1 MNFRQLALNNVK
13 GNWRNYKAFLI
24 SSCLSI
30 VVFFMYASFI
40 YHPDVVS
47 GNISM
52 KTMVTKGLE
61 SMNYI
66 VVIFSALFI
75 LYANSTF
82 LRARKKEFGL
92 LTLIGG
98 TKSQLGRMIIL
109 EQMMLGSIAIVVGI
123 GIGMLCSKLFFQA
136 LSVLLKIDKTLPLV
150 WNGKAVLI
158 TAGIYF
164 ILFLILSLFSVWTV
178 GRLQIIDL
186 LREARKQKV
195 EPFAFTWLCVVGIGC
210 IIAAYVLCFQVTIM
224 NFMMYFLPIV
234 GLTIGGTYLLFTQ
247 GSTVILKALQKRK
260 QSFYTYPNMFVL
272 SNLIYKMKDNARF
285 LFVISIITAVVS
297 SAVGTLYVYY
307 ENMSAKTVDITPH
320 AISYEEKGVNTHN
333 IINEDTVQEIVKK
346 HGFEDARELNFVK
359 IPATQKVT
367 FFNSEHEVPTAIISE
382 KVYNAEVRKQK
393 REEISEVHNA
403 PGSATMIMSD
413 MTNDLVKIDRTKPYE
428 VTMNGQKQFV
438 QLNEPT
444 SYSVFNDDNYLIV
457 NDQDFEKYAK
467 LVPDEE
473 KTKYYGYYI
482 EDWKSTEELVLDLKK
497 EIAPEKQGE
506 LKSSVLAYK
515 NIREAGAITMFIGFF
530 VAVLFFF
537 FACSMTYFK
546 WFNDKE
552 QDRIQFKSL
561 KRIGMTDKEIRKIA
575 IRQMGVIFFIP
586 ILIGAIHSGFALH
599 TLGKMLY
606 IDLWKSG
613 AIVIG
618 AYILASAIY
627 FMIAQRGYLKHVK
640 S

>member
-52 KTMVTKGLE
+52 RDMISKGLE

-109 EQMMLGSIAIVVGI
+109 EQLMLGSIAIVVGI
-123 GIGMLCSKLFFQA
+123 GLGMLCSKLFFQA
-136 LSVLLKIDKTLPLV
+136 LSVILKIDKTLPLV
-150 WNGKAVLI
+150 WNSKAILI
-158 TAGIYF
+158 TAGVYF

-195 EPFAFTWLCVVGIGC
+195 EPFAFTSLCVVGIGC
-210 IIAAYVLCFQVTIM
+210 IIVAYVLSFQVTFM
-224 NFMMYFLPIV
+224 NFIILFLPIV

-247 GSTVILKALQKRK
+247 GSTVVLKALQKRK
-260 QSFYTYPNMFVL
+260 RSFYTYPNMFVL

-297 SAVGTLYVYY
+297 SAVGTLYVFF
-307 ENMSAKTVDITPH
+307 EDMSYKAVTSTPH
-320 AISYEEKGVNTHN
+320 AISYEEKGIHTHN
-333 IINEDTVQEIVKK
+333 VIKEGKTKELIKK
-346 HGFEDARELNFVK
+346 HGFEEAREVTYVK
-359 IPATQKVT
+359 LPGTQKIT
-367 FFNSEHEVPTAIISE
+367 MFNSEHEVPMAIVSE
-382 KVYNAEVRKQK
+382 KEYNAEARKQK
-393 REEISEVHNA
+393 REQVREVHNA
-403 PGSATMIMSD
+403 PGSATMVIMD
-413 MTNDLVKIDRTKPYE
+413 MAKDMMKVDLAKPYE
-428 VTMNGQKQFV
+428 FKINGQTQSV

-444 SYSVFNDDNYLIV
+444 PFSVFNDSEYLIV

-482 EDWKSTEELVLDLKK
+482 EDWKSTEDLVLDLKK
-497 EIAPEKQGE
+497 EVAPDKQEE
-506 LKSSVLAYK
+506 LNNSVLAYK
-515 NIREAGAITMFIGFF
+515 NIRESGAITMFIGFF

-586 ILIGAIHSGFALH
+586 ILIGTIHSGFALH

>member
-1 MNFRQLALNNVK
+1 
-13 GNWRNYKAFLI
+13 
-24 SSCLSI
+24 
-30 VVFFMYASFI
+30 MYASFI

-52 KTMVTKGLE
+52 REMISKGLE

-109 EQMMLGSIAIVVGI
+109 EQLMLGSIAIVVGI
-123 GIGMLCSKLFFQA
+123 GLGMLCSKLFFQA
-136 LSVLLKIDKTLPLV
+136 LSVILKIDKTLPLV
-150 WNGKAVLI
+150 WNSKAVLI
-158 TAGIYF
+158 TAGVYF

-210 IIAAYVLCFQVTIM
+210 IIVAYVLSFQVTFM
-224 NFMMYFLPIV
+224 NFIMLFLPIV

-247 GSTVILKALQKRK
+247 GSTVVLKALQKRK
-260 QSFYTYPNMFVL
+260 KSFYTYPNMFVL

-297 SAVGTLYVYY
+297 SAVGTLYVFF
-307 ENMSAKTVDITPH
+307 EDMSYKTVTSTPH
-320 AISYEEKGVNTHN
+320 AISYEEKGINTHN
-333 IINEDTVQEIVKK
+333 VIKEGKTKELIKK
-346 HGFEDARELNFVK
+346 HGFEEAREVTYVK
-359 IPATQKVT
+359 LPATQKVT
-367 FFNSEHEVPTAIISE
+367 MFNGEHEMPLGIISE
-382 KVYNAEVRKQK
+382 KEYNKEARKQNVP
-393 REEISEVHNA
+393 EVQNK
-403 PGSATMIMSD
+403 PGSATMVVID
-413 MTNDLVKIDRTKPYE
+413 MMNDIVKPDLTKPFE
-428 VTMNGQKQFV
+428 FTLNGQKQYIK
-438 QLNEPT
+438 LNDPV
-444 SYSVFNDDNYLIV
+444 SKSVFNDDSYLIV
-457 NDQDFEKYAK
+457 NDEDFVKYSQLTA
-467 LVPDEE
+467 DEE

-482 EDWKSTEELVLDLKK
+482 GDWKETENLVLDLKK
-497 EIAPEKQGE
+497 EIVQEQQQNFHNSI
-506 LKSSVLAYK
+506 LTYK
-515 NIREAGAITMFIGFF
+515 AIKEQGAITMFIGFF

-586 ILIGAIHSGFALH
+586 ILIGTIHSGFALH

-618 AYILASAIY
+618 TYVIASAIY
-627 FMIAQRGYLKHVK
+627 FMIAQRGYLKHVQ

>member
-52 KTMVTKGLE
+52 KTMITKGLE

-109 EQMMLGSIAIVVGI
+109 EQLMLGSIAIVVGI
-123 GIGMLCSKLFFQA
+123 GLGMLCSKLFFQA
-136 LSVLLKIDKTLPLV
+136 LSVILKIDKTLPLV
-150 WNGKAVLI
+150 WNSKAVLI
-158 TAGIYF
+158 TAGVYF

-195 EPFAFTWLCVVGIGC
+195 EPFAFTSLCVVGIGC
-210 IIAAYVLCFQVTIM
+210 IIVAYVLSFQVTFM
-224 NFMMYFLPIV
+224 NFVILFLPIV

-247 GSTVILKALQKRK
+247 GSTVVLKALQKRK
-260 QSFYTYPNMFVL
+260 KSFYTYPNMFVL

-297 SAVGTLYVYY
+297 SAVGTLYVFF
-307 ENMSAKTVDITPH
+307 EDMSYKTVTSTPH
-320 AISYEEKGVNTHN
+320 AISYEEKGIHTHN
-333 IINEDTVQEIVKK
+333 VIKEGRTKELIKK
-346 HGFEDARELNFVK
+346 HGFEEAREVTYVK
-359 IPATQKVT
+359 LPATQKVT
-367 FFNSEHEVPTAIISE
+367 MFNGEHEMPLGIISE
-382 KVYNAEVRKQK
+382 KEYNKEARKQNVP
-393 REEISEVHNA
+393 EVQNK
-403 PGSATMIMSD
+403 PGSATMVVID
-413 MTNDLVKIDRTKPYE
+413 MMNDIVKPDLTKPFE
-428 VTMNGQKQFV
+428 FTLNGQKQYIK
-438 QLNEPT
+438 LNDPV
-444 SYSVFNDDNYLIV
+444 SKSVFNDDSYLIV
-457 NDQDFEKYAK
+457 NDEDFVKYSQLTA
-467 LVPDEE
+467 DEE

-482 EDWKSTEELVLDLKK
+482 EDWKETENLVLDLKK
-497 EIAPEKQGE
+497 EIVQEQQQNFHNSI
-506 LKSSVLAYK
+506 LTYK
-515 NIREAGAITMFIGFF
+515 AIKEQGAITMFIGFF

-586 ILIGAIHSGFALH
+586 IVIGAIHSGFALH

-618 AYILASAIY
+618 AYIVASAIY
-627 FMIAQRGYLKHVK
+627 FMIAQRGYLKHVQ

>member
-52 KTMVTKGLE
+52 REMISKGLE
-61 SMNYI
+61 LMNYI

-109 EQMMLGSIAIVVGI
+109 EQLMLGSIAIVVGI
-123 GIGMLCSKLFFQA
+123 GLGMLCSKLFFQA
-136 LSVLLKIDKTLPLV
+136 LSVILKIDKTLPLV
-150 WNGKAVLI
+150 WNSKAILI
-158 TAGIYF
+158 TAGVYF

-195 EPFAFTWLCVVGIGC
+195 EPFAFTSLCLVGIGC
-210 IIAAYVLCFQVTIM
+210 IIVAYVLSFQVTFM
-224 NFMMYFLPIV
+224 NFIILFLPIV

-247 GSTVILKALQKRK
+247 GSTVVLKALQKRK
-260 QSFYTYPNMFVL
+260 KSFYTYPNMFVL

-297 SAVGTLYVYY
+297 SAVGTLYVFF
-307 ENMSAKTVDITPH
+307 EDMSYKAATSTPH
-320 AISYEEKGVNTHN
+320 AISYEEKGIHTHN
-333 IINEDTVQEIVKK
+333 VIKEGKTKELIKK
-346 HGFEDARELNFVK
+346 HGFEEAREVTYVK
-359 IPATQKVT
+359 LPGTQKIT
-367 FFNSEHEVPTAIISE
+367 MFNSEHEMPMAIVSE
-382 KVYNAEVRKQK
+382 KEYNAEVRKQK
-393 REEISEVHNA
+393 REQVREVHNA
-403 PGSATMIMSD
+403 PGSATMVIMDIAND
-413 MTNDLVKIDRTKPYE
+413 MMKIDRSKPYE
-428 VTMNGQKQFV
+428 FKMNGQTQSV

-444 SYSVFNDDNYLIV
+444 PFSVFNDSEYLIV

-467 LVPDEE
+467 LVLDEE

-482 EDWKSTEELVLDLKK
+482 EDWKSTEDLVLDLKK
-497 EIAPEKQGE
+497 EIAPDKQEE
-506 LKSSVLAYK
+506 LNNSVLAYK
-515 NIREAGAITMFIGFF
+515 NIRESGAITMFIGFF

-618 AYILASAIY
+618 TYVVASAIY
-627 FMIAQRGYLKHVK
+627 FMIAQRGYLKHVQ

>member
-1 MNFRQLALNNVK
+1 MNFRQLALSNVK

-52 KTMVTKGLE
+52 RAMISKGLE

-109 EQMMLGSIAIVVGI
+109 EQLMLGSIAIVVGI
-123 GIGMLCSKLFFQA
+123 GLGMLCSKLFFQA
-136 LSVLLKIDKTLPLV
+136 LSVILKIDKTLPLV
-150 WNGKAVLI
+150 WNSKAVLI
-158 TAGIYF
+158 TAGVYF

-195 EPFAFTWLCVVGIGC
+195 EPFAFTWLCIVGIGC
-210 IIAAYVLCFQVTIM
+210 IIVAYVLSFQVTFM
-224 NFMMYFLPIV
+224 NFIILFLPIV

-247 GSTVILKALQKRK
+247 GSTVVLKALQKRK
-260 QSFYTYPNMFVL
+260 KSFYTYPNMFVL

-297 SAVGTLYVYY
+297 SAVGTLYVFF
-307 ENMSAKTVDITPH
+307 EDMSYKAVTSTPH
-320 AISYEEKGVNTHN
+320 AISYEEMGIHTHN
-333 IINEDTVQEIVKK
+333 VIKEGKTKELIKK
-346 HGFEDARELNFVK
+346 HGFEEAREVTYVK
-359 IPATQKVT
+359 LPGTQKIT
-367 FFNSEHEVPTAIISE
+367 MFNGEHEMPMAIVSE
-382 KVYNAEVRKQK
+382 KEYNAEVRKQK
-393 REEISEVHNA
+393 REQVREIHNA
-403 PGSATMIMSD
+403 PGSATMVITD
-413 MTNDLVKIDRTKPYE
+413 MANDMMKIDRTKPHE
-428 VTMNGQKQFV
+428 IKINGQTQSV
-438 QLNEPT
+438 QLNKPT
-444 SYSVFNDDNYLIV
+444 LFSVFNDSEYLIV

-482 EDWKSTEELVLDLKK
+482 EDWKSTEDLVLDLKK
-497 EIAPEKQGE
+497 EIVPDKQVE
-506 LKSSVLAYK
+506 LNNSVLVYK
-515 NIREAGAITMFIGFF
+515 NIRESGAITMFIGFF

-586 ILIGAIHSGFALH
+586 IVIGAIHSGFALH

-606 IDLWKSG
+606 LDLWKSG

-618 AYILASAIY
+618 SYIVASAIY
-627 FMIAQRGYLKHVK
+627 FIIAQRGYLKHVK

>member
-1 MNFRQLALNNVK
+1 
-13 GNWRNYKAFLI
+13 
-24 SSCLSI
+24 
-30 VVFFMYASFI
+30 MYASFI

-52 KTMVTKGLE
+52 REMISKGLE

-109 EQMMLGSIAIVVGI
+109 EQLMLGSIAIVVGI
-123 GIGMLCSKLFFQA
+123 GLGMLCSKLFFQA
-136 LSVLLKIDKTLPLV
+136 LSVILKIDKTLPLV
-150 WNGKAVLI
+150 WNSKAILI
-158 TAGIYF
+158 TAGVYF

-195 EPFAFTWLCVVGIGC
+195 EPFAFTSLCLVGIGC
-210 IIAAYVLCFQVTIM
+210 IIVAYVLSFQVTFM
-224 NFMMYFLPIV
+224 NFVILFLPIV

-247 GSTVILKALQKRK
+247 GSTVVLKALQKRK
-260 QSFYTYPNMFVL
+260 KSFYTYPNMFVL

-297 SAVGTLYVYY
+297 SAVGTLYVFF
-307 ENMSAKTVDITPH
+307 EDMSYKAATSTPH
-320 AISYEEKGVNTHN
+320 AISYEEKGVHTHN
-333 IINEDTVQEIVKK
+333 VIKEGKTKELIKK
-346 HGFEDARELNFVK
+346 HGFEEAREVTYVK
-359 IPATQKVT
+359 LPGTQKIT
-367 FFNSEHEVPTAIISE
+367 MFNSEHEMPMAIVSE
-382 KVYNAEVRKQK
+382 KEYNAEVRKQK
-393 REEISEVHNA
+393 REQVREVHNA
-403 PGSATMIMSD
+403 PGSATMVIMD
-413 MTNDLVKIDRTKPYE
+413 MANDMMKIDRTKPYE
-428 VTMNGQKQFV
+428 IKINGQKQSV

-444 SYSVFNDDNYLIV
+444 SFSVFNDSEYLIV

-482 EDWKSTEELVLDLKK
+482 EDWKSTEDLVLDLKK
-497 EIAPEKQGE
+497 EVAPDKQEE
-506 LKSSVLAYK
+506 LHNSVLAYK
-515 NIREAGAITMFIGFF
+515 NIRESGAITMFIGFF

-618 AYILASAIY
+618 AYIVASAIY
-627 FMIAQRGYLKHVK
+627 FMIAQRGYLKHVQ

>member
-30 VVFFMYASFI
+30 LVFFMYASFI

-66 VVIFSALFI
+66 IVIFSALFI

-98 TKSQLGRMIIL
+98 TKTQLGRMIIL
-109 EQMMLGSIAIVVGI
+109 EQMILGVIAIVVGI
-123 GIGMLCSKLFFQA
+123 ALGMLCSKLFFQA
-136 LSVLLKIDKTLPLV
+136 LSVLLGIDKTLPLV

-158 TAGIYF
+158 TASVYF
-164 ILFLILSLFSVWTV
+164 VLFFILSLFGLWTV

-195 EPFAFTWLCVVGIGC
+195 EPFAFTWLCVVGILC
-210 IIAAYVLCFQVTIM
+210 IIVAYVLCFQVTLM
-224 NFMMYFLPIV
+224 NFVMLFLPIV

-247 GSTVILKALQKRK
+247 GSTVVLKVLQKRK
-260 QSFYTYPNMFVL
+260 KSFYTYPNMFVL

-297 SAVGTLYVYY
+297 SAVGTLYVFF
-307 ENMSAKTVDITPH
+307 EDMSYKTVASTPH

-333 IINEDTVQEIVKK
+333 VVSEEKMQELLKN
-346 HGFEDARELNFVK
+346 HGFEDARKITYVK
-359 IPATQKVT
+359 LPATQKIEGLHG
-367 FFNSEHEVPTAIISE
+367 NHEMPLGIISE
-382 KVYNAEVRKQK
+382 KEYNAEARKQK
-393 REEISEVHNA
+393 KEEVHNA
-403 PGSATMIMSD
+403 PGSATMVLID
-413 MTNDLVKIDRTKPYE
+413 MMNDFVKLDRTKPFE
-428 VTMNGQKQFV
+428 FTLNGQKQSIK
-438 QLNEPT
+438 LNDPI
-444 SYSVFNDDNYLIV
+444 SQSVFNDEGYLIV
-457 NDQDFEKYAK
+457 NDQDFVKYAK
-467 LVPDEE
+467 VVSDEE

-482 EDWKSTEELVLDLKK
+482 EDWKGTENLVVDLKK
-497 EIAPEKQGE
+497 EIAQEQQQNFHN
-506 LKSSVLAYK
+506 SVLTYK
-515 NIREAGAITMFIGFF
+515 AIKEQGAITMFIGFF

-561 KRIGMTDKEIRKIA
+561 KRIGMTDKEIHKIA

-586 ILIGAIHSGFALH
+586 ILIGTLHSGFALH

-606 IDLWKSG
+606 LDLWKSG

-618 AYILASAIY
+618 AYIVASAIY

>member
-1 MNFRQLALNNVK
+1 
-13 GNWRNYKAFLI
+13 
-24 SSCLSI
+24 
-30 VVFFMYASFI
+30 MYASFI

-52 KTMVTKGLE
+52 RDMISKGLE

-109 EQMMLGSIAIVVGI
+109 EQLMLGSIAIVVGI
-123 GIGMLCSKLFFQA
+123 GLGMLCSKLFFQA
-136 LSVLLKIDKTLPLV
+136 LSVILKIDKTLPLV
-150 WNGKAVLI
+150 WNSKAILI
-158 TAGIYF
+158 TAGVYF

-195 EPFAFTWLCVVGIGC
+195 EPFAFTSLCVVGIGC
-210 IIAAYVLCFQVTIM
+210 IIVAYVLSFQVTFM
-224 NFMMYFLPIV
+224 NFIILFLPIV

-247 GSTVILKALQKRK
+247 GSTVVLKALQKRK
-260 QSFYTYPNMFVL
+260 RSFYTYPNMFVL

-297 SAVGTLYVYY
+297 SAVGTLYVFF
-307 ENMSAKTVDITPH
+307 EDMSYKAVTSTPH
-320 AISYEEKGVNTHN
+320 AISYEEKGIHTHN
-333 IINEDTVQEIVKK
+333 VIKEGKTKELIKK
-346 HGFEDARELNFVK
+346 HGFEEAREVTYVK
-359 IPATQKVT
+359 LPGTQKIT
-367 FFNSEHEVPTAIISE
+367 MFNSEHEVPMAIVSE
-382 KVYNAEVRKQK
+382 KEYNAEARKQK
-393 REEISEVHNA
+393 REQVREVHNA
-403 PGSATMIMSD
+403 PGSATMVIMD
-413 MTNDLVKIDRTKPYE
+413 MAKDMMKVDLAKPYE
-428 VTMNGQKQFV
+428 FKINGQTQSV

-444 SYSVFNDDNYLIV
+444 PFSVFNDSEYLIV

-482 EDWKSTEELVLDLKK
+482 EDWKSTEDLVLDLKK
-497 EIAPEKQGE
+497 EVAPDKQEE
-506 LKSSVLAYK
+506 LNNSVLAYK
-515 NIREAGAITMFIGFF
+515 NIRESGAITMFIGFF

-586 ILIGAIHSGFALH
+586 ILIGTIHSGFALH

>member
-52 KTMVTKGLE
+52 RKMITKGLE

-109 EQMMLGSIAIVVGI
+109 EQLMLGSIAIVIGV

-150 WNGKAVLI
+150 WNSKAVLI
-158 TAGIYF
+158 TAGVYF

-210 IIAAYVLCFQVTIM
+210 IIAAYVLSFQVTFL
-224 NFMMYFLPIV
+224 NFLILFLPVV

-247 GSTVILKALQKRK
+247 GSTVVLKALQKRK

-297 SAVGTLYVYY
+297 SAVGTLYVFF
-307 ENMSAKTVDITPH
+307 EDMSYKAATSTPH
-320 AISYEEKGVNTHN
+320 AISYEEKGIHTHN
-333 IINEDTVQEIVKK
+333 VIKEGKAKELIKK
-346 HGFEDARELNFVK
+346 HGFEEAREVTYVK
-359 IPATQKVT
+359 LPGTQKIT
-367 FFNSEHEVPTAIISE
+367 MFNSEHEMPMAIVSE
-382 KVYNAEVRKQK
+382 KEYNAEVRKQK
-393 REEISEVHNA
+393 REQVREVHNA
-403 PGSATMIMSD
+403 SGSATMVITD
-413 MTNDLVKIDRTKPYE
+413 MANDMMKIDRSKPHE
-428 VTMNGQKQFV
+428 IKINGQKQSV
-438 QLNEPT
+438 QLNDPT
-444 SYSVFNDDNYLIV
+444 SFSVFNDSEYLIV
-457 NDQDFEKYAK
+457 NDQDFEKYEK

-482 EDWKSTEELVLDLKK
+482 EDWKSTEDLVLDLKK
-497 EIAPEKQGE
+497 EIAPDKQGE
-506 LKSSVLAYK
+506 LNNSVLAYK
-515 NIREAGAITMFIGFF
+515 NIRESGAITMFIGFF

-586 ILIGAIHSGFALH
+586 ILIGSIHSGVALH

-613 AIVIG
+613 ALVIG

>member
-30 VVFFMYASFI
+30 VVFFMYVSFI

-52 KTMVTKGLE
+52 KTMISKGLE

-109 EQMMLGSIAIVVGI
+109 EQLMLGSIAIVVGI
-123 GIGMLCSKLFFQA
+123 GLGMLCSKLFFQA
-136 LSVLLKIDKTLPLV
+136 LSVILKIDKTLPLV
-150 WNGKAVLI
+150 WNSKAILI
-158 TAGIYF
+158 TAGVYF

-195 EPFAFTWLCVVGIGC
+195 EPFAFTWLCVAGIGC
-210 IIAAYVLCFQVTIM
+210 IIVAYVLSFQVTFM
-224 NFMMYFLPIV
+224 NFIILFLPIV

-247 GSTVILKALQKRK
+247 GSTVVLKALQKRK
-260 QSFYTYPNMFVL
+260 KSFYTYPNMFVL

-297 SAVGTLYVYY
+297 SAVGTLYVFF
-307 ENMSAKTVDITPH
+307 EDMSYKAVTSTPH
-320 AISYEEKGVNTHN
+320 AISYEEKGINTHN
-333 IINEDTVQEIVKK
+333 VIKEGKTKELIKK
-346 HGFEDARELNFVK
+346 HGFEEAREVTYVK
-359 IPATQKVT
+359 LPGTQKIT
-367 FFNSEHEVPTAIISE
+367 MFNSEHEVPMAIVSE
-382 KVYNAEVRKQK
+382 KEYNAEVRKQK
-393 REEISEVHNA
+393 REQVREVHNA
-403 PGSATMIMSD
+403 PGSATMVIMD
-413 MTNDLVKIDRTKPYE
+413 MAKDMMKVDLAKPYE
-428 VTMNGQKQFV
+428 FKMNGQTQSV

-444 SYSVFNDDNYLIV
+444 SFSVFNDSEYLIV

-482 EDWKSTEELVLDLKK
+482 EDWKSTEDLVLDLKK
-497 EIAPEKQGE
+497 EVAPDKQGE
-506 LKSSVLAYK
+506 LNNSVLAYK
-515 NIREAGAITMFIGFF
+515 NIRESGAITMFIGFF

-606 IDLWKSG
+606 LDLWKSG

-618 AYILASAIY
+618 AYIVASAIY
-627 FMIAQRGYLKHVK
+627 FIIAQRGYLKHVK

>member
-52 KTMVTKGLE
+52 REMISKGLE

-109 EQMMLGSIAIVVGI
+109 EQLMLGSIAIVVGI
-123 GIGMLCSKLFFQA
+123 GLGMLCSKLFFQA
-136 LSVLLKIDKTLPLV
+136 LSVILKIDKTLPLV
-150 WNGKAVLI
+150 WNSKAILI
-158 TAGIYF
+158 TAGVYF

-195 EPFAFTWLCVVGIGC
+195 EPFAFTSLCVVGIGC
-210 IIAAYVLCFQVTIM
+210 IIVAYVLSFQVTFM
-224 NFMMYFLPIV
+224 NFIILFLPIV

-247 GSTVILKALQKRK
+247 GSTVVLKALQKRK
-260 QSFYTYPNMFVL
+260 KSFYTYPNMFVL

-297 SAVGTLYVYY
+297 SAVGTLYVFF
-307 ENMSAKTVDITPH
+307 EDMSYKAVTSTPH
-320 AISYEEKGVNTHN
+320 AISYEEKGIHTHN
-333 IINEDTVQEIVKK
+333 VIKEGKTKELIKK
-346 HGFEDARELNFVK
+346 HGFEEAREVTYVK
-359 IPATQKVT
+359 LPGTQKIT
-367 FFNSEHEVPTAIISE
+367 MFNGEHEMPMAIVSE
-382 KVYNAEVRKQK
+382 KEYNAEVRKQK
-393 REEISEVHNA
+393 REQVREVHNA
-403 PGSATMIMSD
+403 PGSATMVIMD
-413 MTNDLVKIDRTKPYE
+413 MAKDMMKVDLAKPYE
-428 VTMNGQKQFV
+428 FKINGQTQSV

-444 SYSVFNDDNYLIV
+444 PFSVFNDSEYLIV

-482 EDWKSTEELVLDLKK
+482 EDWKSTEDLVLDLKK
-497 EIAPEKQGE
+497 EVAPDKQEE
-506 LKSSVLAYK
+506 LNNSVLAYK
-515 NIREAGAITMFIGFF
+515 NIRESGAITMFIGFF

-586 ILIGAIHSGFALH
+586 IVIGAIHSGFALH

-618 AYILASAIY
+618 AYIVASAIY
-627 FMIAQRGYLKHVK
+627 FMIAQRGYLKHVQ

>member
-1 MNFRQLALNNVK
+1 MNFRQLALSNVK

-52 KTMVTKGLE
+52 RDMISKGLE

-109 EQMMLGSIAIVVGI
+109 EQLMLGSIAIVVGI
-123 GIGMLCSKLFFQA
+123 GLGMLCSKLFFQA
-136 LSVLLKIDKTLPLV
+136 LSVILKIDKTLPLV
-150 WNGKAVLI
+150 WNSKAVLI
-158 TAGIYF
+158 TAGVYF

-210 IIAAYVLCFQVTIM
+210 IIVAYVLSFQVTFM
-224 NFMMYFLPIV
+224 NFIILFLPIV

-247 GSTVILKALQKRK
+247 GSTVVLKALQKRK
-260 QSFYTYPNMFVL
+260 KSFYTYPNMFVL

-297 SAVGTLYVYY
+297 SAVGTLYVFF
-307 ENMSAKTVDITPH
+307 EDMSYKTVTSTPH
-320 AISYEEKGVNTHN
+320 AISYEEKGIHTHN
-333 IINEDTVQEIVKK
+333 VIKEGKTKELIKK
-346 HGFEDARELNFVK
+346 HGFEEAREVTYVK
-359 IPATQKVT
+359 LPGTQKIT
-367 FFNSEHEVPTAIISE
+367 MFNSEHEMPMAIVSE
-382 KVYNAEVRKQK
+382 KEYNAEVRKQK
-393 REEISEVHNA
+393 REQVREVHNA
-403 PGSATMIMSD
+403 PGSATMVITD
-413 MTNDLVKIDRTKPYE
+413 MANDMMKVDLAKPYE
-428 VTMNGQKQFV
+428 FKMNGQTQSV
-438 QLNEPT
+438 QLNQPT
-444 SYSVFNDDNYLIV
+444 SFSVFNDSEYLIV
-457 NDQDFEKYAK
+457 NEQDFEEYAK

-482 EDWKSTEELVLDLKK
+482 EDWKSTEDLVLDLKK
-497 EIAPEKQGE
+497 EVAPDKQEE
-506 LKSSVLAYK
+506 LHNSVFAYK
-515 NIREAGAITMFIGFF
+515 NIRESGAITMFIGFF

-586 ILIGAIHSGFALH
+586 ILIGSIHSGFALH

-606 IDLWKSG
+606 INLWKSG
-613 AIVIG
+613 ALVIG

>member
-52 KTMVTKGLE
+52 REMISKGLE

-109 EQMMLGSIAIVVGI
+109 EQLMLGSIAIVVGI
-123 GIGMLCSKLFFQA
+123 GLGMLCSKLFFQA
-136 LSVLLKIDKTLPLV
+136 LSVILKIDKTLPLV
-150 WNGKAVLI
+150 WNSKAILI
-158 TAGIYF
+158 TAGVYF

-195 EPFAFTWLCVVGIGC
+195 EPFAFTSLCVVGIGC
-210 IIAAYVLCFQVTIM
+210 IIVAYVLSFQVTFM
-224 NFMMYFLPIV
+224 NFIILFLPIV

-260 QSFYTYPNMFVL
+260 KSFYTYPNMFVL

-297 SAVGTLYVYY
+297 SAVGTLYVFF
-307 ENMSAKTVDITPH
+307 EDMSYKAVTSTPH
-320 AISYEEKGVNTHN
+320 AISYEEKGIHTHN
-333 IINEDTVQEIVKK
+333 VIKEGKTKELIKK
-346 HGFEDARELNFVK
+346 HGFEEAREVTYVK
-359 IPATQKVT
+359 LPGTQKIT
-367 FFNSEHEVPTAIISE
+367 MFNSEHEMPMAIVSE
-382 KVYNAEVRKQK
+382 KEYNAEVRKQK
-393 REEISEVHNA
+393 RERVREVHNA
-403 PGSATMIMSD
+403 PGSATMVVMD
-413 MTNDLVKIDRTKPYE
+413 MANDMMKIDRTKPYE
-428 VTMNGQKQFV
+428 IKINGQAQSV
-438 QLNEPT
+438 QLNDPT
-444 SYSVFNDDNYLIV
+444 PFSVFNDSEYLIV

-467 LVPDEE
+467 IVPDEE

-482 EDWKSTEELVLDLKK
+482 EDWKSTEDLVLDLKK
-497 EIAPEKQGE
+497 EIAPDKQGE
-506 LKSSVLAYK
+506 LNNSVFAYK
-515 NIREAGAITMFIGFF
+515 NIRESGAITMFIGFF

-618 AYILASAIY
+618 SYIVASAIY
-627 FMIAQRGYLKHVK
+627 FMIAQRGYLKHVQ

>member
-1 MNFRQLALNNVK
+1 
-13 GNWRNYKAFLI
+13 
-24 SSCLSI
+24 
-30 VVFFMYASFI
+30 MYASFI
-40 YHPDVVS
+40 YHPDVVG

-66 VVIFSALFI
+66 IVIFSALFI

-98 TKSQLGRMIIL
+98 TKAQLGRMLIL
-109 EQMMLGSIAIVVGI
+109 EQMILGVIAIVVGI
-123 GIGMLCSKLFFQA
+123 ALGMLCSKLFFQA
-136 LSVLLKIDKTLPLV
+136 LSVLLGIDKTLPLV

-158 TAGIYF
+158 TASVYF
-164 ILFLILSLFSVWTV
+164 VLFFILSLFGLWTV

-195 EPFAFTWLCVVGIGC
+195 EPFAFTWLCVVGILC
-210 IIAAYVLCFQVTIM
+210 IIVAYVLCFQVTLM
-224 NFMMYFLPIV
+224 NFIMLFLPIV

-247 GSTVILKALQKRK
+247 GSTVVLKVLQKRK
-260 QSFYTYPNMFVL
+260 KSFYTYPNMFVL

-297 SAVGTLYVYY
+297 SAVGTLYVFF
-307 ENMSAKTVDITPH
+307 EDMSYKTVASTPH

-333 IINEDTVQEIVKK
+333 IISEEKMQELLKN
-346 HGFEDARELNFVK
+346 HGFEDARKVTYVK
-359 IPATQKVT
+359 LPATQKIEGL
-367 FFNSEHEVPTAIISE
+367 NGNHEMPLGIISE
-382 KVYNAEVRKQK
+382 KEYNAEAHKQK
-393 REEISEVHNA
+393 KEEVHNA
-403 PGSATMIMSD
+403 PGSATMVLID
-413 MTNDLVKIDRTKPYE
+413 MMNDFVKLDRTKPFE
-428 VTMNGQKQFV
+428 FTLNGQKQSIK
-438 QLNEPT
+438 LNDPI
-444 SYSVFNDDNYLIV
+444 SQSVFNDEGYLIV
-457 NDQDFEKYAK
+457 NDQDFVKYAK
-467 LVPDEE
+467 VVSDEE

-482 EDWKSTEELVLDLKK
+482 EDWKGTENLVVDLKK
-497 EIAPEKQGE
+497 EIAQEQQQNFHN
-506 LKSSVLAYK
+506 SVLTYK
-515 NIREAGAITMFIGFF
+515 AIKEQGAITMFIGFF

-561 KRIGMTDKEIRKIA
+561 KRIGMTDKEIHKIA

-586 ILIGAIHSGFALH
+586 ILIGTLHSGFALH

-606 IDLWKSG
+606 LDLWKSG

-618 AYILASAIY
+618 AYIVASAIY

>member
-40 YHPDVVS
+40 YHPDVVG

-52 KTMVTKGLE
+52 RAMISKGLE

-109 EQMMLGSIAIVVGI
+109 EQLMLGSIAIVVGI
-123 GIGMLCSKLFFQA
+123 GLGMLCSKLFFQA
-136 LSVLLKIDKTLPLV
+136 LSVILKIDKTLPLV
-150 WNGKAVLI
+150 WNSKAVFI
-158 TAGIYF
+158 TAGVYF

-210 IIAAYVLCFQVTIM
+210 IIVAYVLSFQVTFM
-224 NFMMYFLPIV
+224 NFIILFLPIV

-247 GSTVILKALQKRK
+247 GSTVVLKALQKRK
-260 QSFYTYPNMFVL
+260 KSFYTYPNMFVL

-297 SAVGTLYVYY
+297 SAVGTLYVFF
-307 ENMSAKTVDITPH
+307 EDMSYKAVTSTPH
-320 AISYEEKGVNTHN
+320 AISYEEKGIHTHN
-333 IINEDTVQEIVKK
+333 VIKEGKTKELIKK
-346 HGFEDARELNFVK
+346 HGFEDAREVTYIKL
-359 IPATQKVT
+359 PGTQKIT
-367 FFNSEHEVPTAIISE
+367 MFNSEHEVPMAIVSE
-382 KVYNAEVRKQK
+382 KEYNAEVRKQK
-393 REEISEVHNA
+393 REQVREVHNA
-403 PGSATMIMSD
+403 PGSATMVIMD
-413 MTNDLVKIDRTKPYE
+413 MANDMMKIDRTKPYE
-428 VTMNGQKQFV
+428 IKINGQTQSV

-444 SYSVFNDDNYLIV
+444 PFSVFNDSEYLIV

-482 EDWKSTEELVLDLKK
+482 EDWKSTEDLVLDLKK
-497 EIAPEKQGE
+497 EVAPDKQAE
-506 LKSSVLAYK
+506 LNNSVLAYK
-515 NIREAGAITMFIGFF
+515 NIRESGAITMFIGFF

-586 ILIGAIHSGFALH
+586 IVIGAIHSGFALH

-606 IDLWKSG
+606 LDLWKSG
-613 AIVIG
+613 ALVIG
-618 AYILASAIY
+618 AYVVASAIY
-627 FMIAQRGYLKHVK
+627 FMIAQRGYLKHVQ

>member
-52 KTMVTKGLE
+52 REMISKGLE

-109 EQMMLGSIAIVVGI
+109 EQLMLGSIAIVVGI
-123 GIGMLCSKLFFQA
+123 GLGMLCSKLFFQA
-136 LSVLLKIDKTLPLV
+136 LSVILKIDKTLPLV
-150 WNGKAVLI
+150 WNSKAILI
-158 TAGIYF
+158 TAGVYF

-195 EPFAFTWLCVVGIGC
+195 EPFAFTSLCVVGIGC
-210 IIAAYVLCFQVTIM
+210 IIVAYVLSFQVTFM
-224 NFMMYFLPIV
+224 NFIILFLPIV

-247 GSTVILKALQKRK
+247 GSTVVLKALQKRK
-260 QSFYTYPNMFVL
+260 KSFYTYPNMFVL

-297 SAVGTLYVYY
+297 SAVGTLYVFF
-307 ENMSAKTVDITPH
+307 EDMSYKAATSTPH
-320 AISYEEKGVNTHN
+320 AISYEEKGINTHN
-333 IINEDTVQEIVKK
+333 VIKEGKAKELIKK
-346 HGFEDARELNFVK
+346 HGFEDTREVTYVK
-359 IPATQKVT
+359 LPGSQKIT
-367 FFNSEHEVPTAIISE
+367 MFNGEHEVPMAIVSE
-382 KVYNAEVRKQK
+382 KEYNAEVRKQK
-393 REEISEVHNA
+393 REQVREVHNA
-403 PGSATMIMSD
+403 PGSATMVIMDIAND
-413 MTNDLVKIDRTKPYE
+413 MMKIDRSKPYE
-428 VTMNGQKQFV
+428 FKMNGQTQSV

-444 SYSVFNDDNYLIV
+444 PFSVFNDSEYLIV

-467 LVPDEE
+467 LVPNEE

-482 EDWKSTEELVLDLKK
+482 EDWKSTEDLVLDLKN
-497 EIAPEKQGE
+497 EIAPDKQME
-506 LKSSVLAYK
+506 LNNSVLAYK
-515 NIREAGAITMFIGFF
+515 DIRESGAITMFIGFF

-618 AYILASAIY
+618 TYVVASAIY
-627 FMIAQRGYLKHVK
+627 FMIAQRGYLKHVQ

>member
-30 VVFFMYASFI
+30 LVFFMYASFI

-66 VVIFSALFI
+66 IVIFSALFI

-98 TKSQLGRMIIL
+98 TKAQLGRMIIL
-109 EQMMLGSIAIVVGI
+109 EQMILGVIAIVVGI
-123 GIGMLCSKLFFQA
+123 ALGMLCSKLFFQA
-136 LSVLLKIDKTLPLV
+136 LSVLLGIDKTLPLV

-158 TAGIYF
+158 TASVYF
-164 ILFLILSLFSVWTV
+164 VLFFILSLFGLWTV

-195 EPFAFTWLCVVGIGC
+195 EPFAFTWLCVVGILC
-210 IIAAYVLCFQVTIM
+210 IIVAYVLCFQVTLM
-224 NFMMYFLPIV
+224 NFVMLFLPIV

-247 GSTVILKALQKRK
+247 GSTVVLKVLQKRK
-260 QSFYTYPNMFVL
+260 KSFYTYPNMFVL

-297 SAVGTLYVYY
+297 SAVGTLYVFF
-307 ENMSAKTVDITPH
+307 EDMSYKTVASTPH

-333 IINEDTVQEIVKK
+333 IISEEKMQELLKN
-346 HGFEDARELNFVK
+346 HGFEDARKITYVK
-359 IPATQKVT
+359 LPATQKIEGL
-367 FFNSEHEVPTAIISE
+367 NGNHEMPLGIISE
-382 KVYNAEVRKQK
+382 KEYNAEARKQK
-393 REEISEVHNA
+393 KEEVHNA
-403 PGSATMIMSD
+403 PGSATMVLID
-413 MTNDLVKIDRTKPYE
+413 MMNDFVKLDRTKPFE
-428 VTMNGQKQFV
+428 FTLNGQKQSIK
-438 QLNEPT
+438 LNDPI
-444 SYSVFNDDNYLIV
+444 SQSVFNDEGYLIV
-457 NDQDFEKYAK
+457 NDQDFVKYAK
-467 LVPDEE
+467 VVSDGE

-482 EDWKSTEELVLDLKK
+482 EDWKGTENLVVDLKK
-497 EIAPEKQGE
+497 EIAQEQQQNFHN
-506 LKSSVLAYK
+506 SVLTYK
-515 NIREAGAITMFIGFF
+515 AIKEQGAITMFIGFF

-561 KRIGMTDKEIRKIA
+561 KRIGMTDKEIHKIA

-586 ILIGAIHSGFALH
+586 ILIGTLHSGFALH

-606 IDLWKSG
+606 LDLWKSG

-618 AYILASAIY
+618 AYIVASAIY
-627 FMIAQRGYLKHVK
+627 FMLAQRGYLKHVK

>member
-30 VVFFMYASFI
+30 LVFFMYASFI

-52 KTMVTKGLE
+52 KMMITKGLE

-82 LRARKKEFGL
+82 LQARKKEFGL

-98 TKSQLGRMIIL
+98 TKAQLGRMIML
-109 EQMMLGSIAIVVGI
+109 EQMILGGIAIVVGI
-123 GIGMLCSKLFFQA
+123 GLGMLCSKLFFQA
-136 LSVLLKIDKTLPLV
+136 LSVLLGIDKTLPLV

-158 TAGIYF
+158 TTSVYF
-164 ILFLILSLFSVWTV
+164 ILFFLLSLFGIWTV

-195 EPFAFTWLCVVGIGC
+195 EPFAFTWLSVVGILC
-210 IIAAYVLCFQVTIM
+210 IIVAYVLCFQVTLM
-224 NFMMYFLPIV
+224 NFLMYFLPIV
-234 GLTIGGTYLLFTQ
+234 GLTVGGTYLLFTQ
-247 GSTVILKALQKRK
+247 GSTVVLKALQRRK
-260 QSFYTYPNMFVL
+260 KSFYTYPNMFVL

-297 SAVGTLYVYY
+297 SAVGTLYVFFQD
-307 ENMSAKTVDITPH
+307 MSYKTVASTPH
-320 AISYEEKGVNTHN
+320 AISYEEKGVNSHN
-333 IINEDTVQEIVKK
+333 VISDEKMQTTLKK
-346 HGFEDARELNFVK
+346 HGFEDAR
-359 IPATQKVT
+359 KVT
-367 FFNSEHEVPTAIISE
+367 YVKLPAKQKLVMFNGEHEMPLGIISE
-382 KVYNAEVRKQK
+382 KEYNAEARKQK
-393 REEISEVHNA
+393 KEEVHNV
-403 PGSATMIMSD
+403 PGSATMVLID
-413 MTNDLVKIDRTKPYE
+413 MMNDFVKVDRTKPFE
-428 VTMNGQKQFV
+428 FTLNGQKQSIK
-438 QLNEPT
+438 LNDPI
-444 SYSVFNDDNYLIV
+444 SQSVFNDEGYLIV
-457 NDQDFEKYAK
+457 NDQDFVKYAEAIS
-467 LVPDEE
+467 DEE

-482 EDWKSTEELVLDLKK
+482 EDWKGTENLVVELKK
-497 EIAPEKQGE
+497 EIAQEQQQNFHN
-506 LKSSVLAYK
+506 SVLTYK
-515 NIREAGAITMFIGFF
+515 AIKEQGAITMFIGFF

-561 KRIGMTDKEIRKIA
+561 RRIGMTDKEIHKIA
-575 IRQMGVIFFIP
+575 ICQMGAIFFIP
-586 ILIGAIHSGFALH
+586 ILIGTVHSGFALH

-606 IDLWKSG
+606 LDLWKSG

-618 AYILASAIY
+618 SYIFASAIY
-627 FMIAQRGYLKHVK
+627 FVIAQRGYLKHVK

>member
-52 KTMVTKGLE
+52 REMISKGLE

-109 EQMMLGSIAIVVGI
+109 EQLMLGSIAIVVGI
-123 GIGMLCSKLFFQA
+123 GLGMLCSKLFFQA
-136 LSVLLKIDKTLPLV
+136 LSVILKIDKTLPLV
-150 WNGKAVLI
+150 WNSKAILI
-158 TAGIYF
+158 TAGVYF

-195 EPFAFTWLCVVGIGC
+195 EPFAFTSLCVVGIGC
-210 IIAAYVLCFQVTIM
+210 IIVAYVLSFQVTFM
-224 NFMMYFLPIV
+224 NFIILFLPIV

-247 GSTVILKALQKRK
+247 GSTVVLKALQKRK
-260 QSFYTYPNMFVL
+260 KSFYTYPNMFVL

-297 SAVGTLYVYY
+297 SAVGTLYVFF
-307 ENMSAKTVDITPH
+307 EDMSYKAVTSTPH
-320 AISYEEKGVNTHN
+320 AISYEEKGIHTHN
-333 IINEDTVQEIVKK
+333 VIKEGKTKELIKK
-346 HGFEDARELNFVK
+346 HGFEEAREVTYVK
-359 IPATQKVT
+359 LPGTQKIT
-367 FFNSEHEVPTAIISE
+367 MFNGEHEVPMAIVSE
-382 KVYNAEVRKQK
+382 KEYNAEVRKQK
-393 REEISEVHNA
+393 REQVREVHNA
-403 PGSATMIMSD
+403 PGSATMVIMD
-413 MTNDLVKIDRTKPYE
+413 MAKDMMKVDLAKPYE
-428 VTMNGQKQFV
+428 FKMNGQTQSV

-444 SYSVFNDDNYLIV
+444 PFSVFNDSEYLIV

-482 EDWKSTEELVLDLKK
+482 EDWKSTEDLVLDLKK
-497 EIAPEKQGE
+497 EVAPDKQEE
-506 LKSSVLAYK
+506 LNNSVLAYK
-515 NIREAGAITMFIGFF
+515 NIRESGAITMFIGFF

-618 AYILASAIY
+618 AYIVASAIY
-627 FMIAQRGYLKHVK
+627 FIIAQRGYLKHVQ

>member
-52 KTMVTKGLE
+52 REMISKGLE

-109 EQMMLGSIAIVVGI
+109 EQLMLGSIAIVVGI
-123 GIGMLCSKLFFQA
+123 GLGMLCSKLFFQA
-136 LSVLLKIDKTLPLV
+136 LSVILKIDKTLPLV
-150 WNGKAVLI
+150 WNSKAILI
-158 TAGIYF
+158 TAGVYF

-195 EPFAFTWLCVVGIGC
+195 EPFAFTSLCVVGIGC
-210 IIAAYVLCFQVTIM
+210 IIVAYVLSFQVTFM
-224 NFMMYFLPIV
+224 NFIILFLPIV

-247 GSTVILKALQKRK
+247 GSTFVLKALQKRK
-260 QSFYTYPNMFVL
+260 KSFYTYPNMFVL

-297 SAVGTLYVYY
+297 SAVGTLYVFF
-307 ENMSAKTVDITPH
+307 EDMSYKAATSTPH
-320 AISYEEKGVNTHN
+320 AISYEEKGINTHN
-333 IINEDTVQEIVKK
+333 VIKEGKAKELIKK
-346 HGFEDARELNFVK
+346 HGFEDTREVTYVK
-359 IPATQKVT
+359 LPGSQKIT
-367 FFNSEHEVPTAIISE
+367 MFNGEHEVPMAIVSE
-382 KVYNAEVRKQK
+382 KEYNAEVRKQK
-393 REEISEVHNA
+393 REQVREVHNA
-403 PGSATMIMSD
+403 PGSATMVIMDIAND
-413 MTNDLVKIDRTKPYE
+413 MMKIDRSKPYE
-428 VTMNGQKQFV
+428 FKMNGQTQSV

-444 SYSVFNDDNYLIV
+444 PFSVFNDSEYLIV

-467 LVPDEE
+467 LVPNEE

-482 EDWKSTEELVLDLKK
+482 EDWKSTEDLVLDLKN
-497 EIAPEKQGE
+497 EIAPDKQME
-506 LKSSVLAYK
+506 LNNSVLAYK
-515 NIREAGAITMFIGFF
+515 DIRESGAITMFIGFF

-618 AYILASAIY
+618 TYVVASAIY
-627 FMIAQRGYLKHVK
+627 FMIAQRGYLKHVQ

>member
-13 GNWRNYKAFLI
+13 GNWHNYKAFLI

-52 KTMVTKGLE
+52 KTMITKGLE

-109 EQMMLGSIAIVVGI
+109 EQLMLGSIAIVVGI

-150 WNGKAVLI
+150 WNSKAVLI

-164 ILFLILSLFSVWTV
+164 ILFIILSLFSVWTV

-195 EPFAFTWLCVVGIGC
+195 EPFAFTSLCVVGIGC

-260 QSFYTYPNMFVL
+260 QSFYTYPNMLVL

-297 SAVGTLYVYY
+297 SAVGTLYVYF
-307 ENMSAKTVDITPH
+307 ENMSAKTIDITPH

-333 IINEDTVQEIVKK
+333 IINEDTVQEIIKK
-346 HGFEDARELNFVK
+346 HGFEDARELTFVK
-359 IPATQKVT
+359 LPATQKVT

-382 KVYNAEVRKQK
+382 KVYNAEVSKQK
-393 REEISEVHNA
+393 REEIREVHNA

-413 MTNDLVKIDRTKPYE
+413 MTNDMVKIDRTKPYE

-444 SYSVFNDDNYLIV
+444 SYSVFNDDDYLIV

-497 EIAPEKQGE
+497 GIAPEKQGE

-561 KRIGMTDKEIRKIA
+561 KRIGMTDKEISKIA

>member
-52 KTMVTKGLE
+52 KTMISKGLE

-98 TKSQLGRMIIL
+98 TKYQLGRMIIL
-109 EQMMLGSIAIVVGI
+109 EQLMLGSIAIVVGI
-123 GIGMLCSKLFFQA
+123 GLGMLCSKLFFQA
-136 LSVLLKIDKTLPLV
+136 LSVILKIDKTLPLV
-150 WNGKAVLI
+150 WNSKAVFI
-158 TAGIYF
+158 TAGVYF

-195 EPFAFTWLCVVGIGC
+195 EPFAFTSLCVAGIGC
-210 IIAAYVLCFQVTIM
+210 IIAAYVLSFQVTFM
-224 NFMMYFLPIV
+224 NFIMLFLPIV

-247 GSTVILKALQKRK
+247 GSTVVLKALQKRK
-260 QSFYTYPNMFVL
+260 KSFYTYPNMFVL

-297 SAVGTLYVYY
+297 SAVGTLYVFF
-307 ENMSAKTVDITPH
+307 EDMSYKTVTSTPH
-320 AISYEEKGVNTHN
+320 AISYEEKGINTHN
-333 IINEDTVQEIVKK
+333 VIKEGKTKELIKK
-346 HGFEDARELNFVK
+346 HGFEEAREVTYVK
-359 IPATQKVT
+359 LPATQKVT
-367 FFNSEHEVPTAIISE
+367 MFNGEHEMPLGIISE
-382 KVYNAEVRKQK
+382 KEYNKEARKQNVP
-393 REEISEVHNA
+393 EVQNK
-403 PGSATMIMSD
+403 PGSATMVVID
-413 MTNDLVKIDRTKPYE
+413 MMNDIVKPDLTKPFE
-428 VTMNGQKQFV
+428 FTLNGQKQYIK
-438 QLNEPT
+438 LNDPV
-444 SYSVFNDDNYLIV
+444 SKSVFNDDSYLIV
-457 NDQDFEKYAK
+457 NDEDFVKYSQLTA
-467 LVPDEE
+467 DEE

-482 EDWKSTEELVLDLKK
+482 EDWKETENLVLDLKK
-497 EIAPEKQGE
+497 EIVQEQQQNFHN
-506 LKSSVLAYK
+506 SILAYK
-515 NIREAGAITMFIGFF
+515 AIKEQGAITMFIGFF

-586 ILIGAIHSGFALH
+586 IVIGAIHSGFALH

-618 AYILASAIY
+618 AYIVASAIY
-627 FMIAQRGYLKHVK
+627 FMIAQRGYLKHVQ

>member
-52 KTMVTKGLE
+52 REMISKGLE

-109 EQMMLGSIAIVVGI
+109 EQLMLGSIAIVVGI
-123 GIGMLCSKLFFQA
+123 GLGMLCSKLFFQA
-136 LSVLLKIDKTLPLV
+136 LSVILKIDKTLPLV
-150 WNGKAVLI
+150 WNSKAVLI
-158 TAGIYF
+158 TAGVYF

-210 IIAAYVLCFQVTIM
+210 IIVAYVLSFQVTFM
-224 NFMMYFLPIV
+224 NFIMLFLPIV

-247 GSTVILKALQKRK
+247 GSTVVLKALQKRK
-260 QSFYTYPNMFVL
+260 KSFYTYPNMFAL

-297 SAVGTLYVYY
+297 SAVGTLYVFF
-307 ENMSAKTVDITPH
+307 EDMSYKTVTSTPH
-320 AISYEEKGVNTHN
+320 AISYEEKGINTHN
-333 IINEDTVQEIVKK
+333 VIKEGKTKELIKK
-346 HGFEDARELNFVK
+346 HGFEEAREVTYVK
-359 IPATQKVT
+359 LPATQKVT
-367 FFNSEHEVPTAIISE
+367 MFNGEHEMPLGIISE
-382 KVYNAEVRKQK
+382 KEYNKEARKQNVP
-393 REEISEVHNA
+393 EVQNK
-403 PGSATMIMSD
+403 PGSATMVVID
-413 MTNDLVKIDRTKPYE
+413 MMNDIVKPDLTKPFE
-428 VTMNGQKQFV
+428 FTLNGQKQYIK
-438 QLNEPT
+438 LNDPV
-444 SYSVFNDDNYLIV
+444 SKSVFNDDSYLIV
-457 NDQDFEKYAK
+457 NDEDFVKYSQLTA
-467 LVPDEE
+467 DEE

-482 EDWKSTEELVLDLKK
+482 GDWKETENLVLDLKK
-497 EIAPEKQGE
+497 EIVQEQQQNFHNSI
-506 LKSSVLAYK
+506 LTYK
-515 NIREAGAITMFIGFF
+515 AIKEQGAITMFIGFF

-618 AYILASAIY
+618 TYVIASAIY

>member
-52 KTMVTKGLE
+52 REMISKGLE

-109 EQMMLGSIAIVVGI
+109 EQLMLGSIAIVVGI
-123 GIGMLCSKLFFQA
+123 GLGMLCSKLFFQA
-136 LSVLLKIDKTLPLV
+136 LSVILKIDKTLPLV
-150 WNGKAVLI
+150 WNSKAVLI
-158 TAGIYF
+158 TAGVYF

-210 IIAAYVLCFQVTIM
+210 IIVAYVLSFQVTFM
-224 NFMMYFLPIV
+224 NFIILFLPIV

-247 GSTVILKALQKRK
+247 GSTVVLKVLQKRK
-260 QSFYTYPNMFVL
+260 KSFYTYPNMFVL

-297 SAVGTLYVYY
+297 SAVGTLYVFF
-307 ENMSAKTVDITPH
+307 EDMSYKTVTSTPH
-320 AISYEEKGVNTHN
+320 AISYEEKGINTHN
-333 IINEDTVQEIVKK
+333 VIKEGKTKELIKK
-346 HGFEDARELNFVK
+346 HGFEEAREVTYVK
-359 IPATQKVT
+359 LPATQKVT
-367 FFNSEHEVPTAIISE
+367 MFNGEHEMPLGIISE
-382 KVYNAEVRKQK
+382 KEYNKEARKQNVP
-393 REEISEVHNA
+393 EVQNK
-403 PGSATMIMSD
+403 PGSATMVVID
-413 MTNDLVKIDRTKPYE
+413 MMNDIVKPDLTKPFE
-428 VTMNGQKQFV
+428 FTLNGQKQYIK
-438 QLNEPT
+438 LNDPV
-444 SYSVFNDDNYLIV
+444 SKSVFNDDSYLIV
-457 NDQDFEKYAK
+457 NDEDFVKYSQLTA
-467 LVPDEE
+467 DEE

-482 EDWKSTEELVLDLKK
+482 EDWKETENLVLDLKK
-497 EIAPEKQGE
+497 EIVQEQQQNFHNSI
-506 LKSSVLAYK
+506 LTYK
-515 NIREAGAITMFIGFF
+515 AIKEQGAITMFIGFF

-618 AYILASAIY
+618 TYVIASAIY
-627 FMIAQRGYLKHVK
+627 FMIAQRGYLKHVQ

>member
-52 KTMVTKGLE
+52 REMISKGLE

-109 EQMMLGSIAIVVGI
+109 EQLMLGSIAIVVGI
-123 GIGMLCSKLFFQA
+123 GLGMLCSKLFFQA
-136 LSVLLKIDKTLPLV
+136 LSVILKIDKTLPLV
-150 WNGKAVLI
+150 WNSKAILI
-158 TAGIYF
+158 TAGVYF

-195 EPFAFTWLCVVGIGC
+195 EPFAFTSLCVVGIGC
-210 IIAAYVLCFQVTIM
+210 IIVAYVLSFQVTFM
-224 NFMMYFLPIV
+224 NFIILFLPIV

-247 GSTVILKALQKRK
+247 GSTVVLKALQKRK
-260 QSFYTYPNMFVL
+260 KSFYIYPNMFVL

-297 SAVGTLYVYY
+297 SAVGTLYVFF
-307 ENMSAKTVDITPH
+307 EDMSYKAATSTPH
-320 AISYEEKGVNTHN
+320 AISYEEKGINTHN
-333 IINEDTVQEIVKK
+333 VIKEGKAKELIKK
-346 HGFEDARELNFVK
+346 HGFEDVREVTYVK
-359 IPATQKVT
+359 LPGSQKIT
-367 FFNSEHEVPTAIISE
+367 MFNGEHEVPMAIISE
-382 KVYNAEVRKQK
+382 KEYNAEVRKQK
-393 REEISEVHNA
+393 REQVREVHNA
-403 PGSATMIMSD
+403 PGSATMVIMDIAND
-413 MTNDLVKIDRTKPYE
+413 MMKIDRSKPYE
-428 VTMNGQKQFV
+428 FKMNGQTQSV

-444 SYSVFNDDNYLIV
+444 PFSVFNDSEYLIV

-467 LVPDEE
+467 LVPNEE

-482 EDWKSTEELVLDLKK
+482 EDWKSTEDLVLDLKN
-497 EIAPEKQGE
+497 EIAPDKQME
-506 LKSSVLAYK
+506 LNNSVLAYK
-515 NIREAGAITMFIGFF
+515 DIRESGAITMFIGFF

-618 AYILASAIY
+618 AYVVASAIY
-627 FMIAQRGYLKHVK
+627 FIIAQRGYLKHVQ

>member
-52 KTMVTKGLE
+52 RKMITKGLE

-109 EQMMLGSIAIVVGI
+109 EQLMLGSIAIVIGI
-123 GIGMLCSKLFFQA
+123 GLGMLCSKLFFQA
-136 LSVLLKIDKTLPLV
+136 LSVILKIDKTLPLV
-150 WNGKAVLI
+150 WNSKAVLI
-158 TAGIYF
+158 TAGVYF

-210 IIAAYVLCFQVTIM
+210 IIVAYVLSFQVTFM
-224 NFMMYFLPIV
+224 NFIILFLPIV

-247 GSTVILKALQKRK
+247 GSTVVLKALQKQK
-260 QSFYTYPNMFVL
+260 KSFYTYPNMFVL

-297 SAVGTLYVYY
+297 SAVGTLYVFF
-307 ENMSAKTVDITPH
+307 EDMSYKAATSTPH
-320 AISYEEKGVNTHN
+320 AISYEEKGIHTHN
-333 IINEDTVQEIVKK
+333 VIKEGKAKELIKK
-346 HGFEDARELNFVK
+346 HGFEEAREVTYVK
-359 IPATQKVT
+359 LPGTQKIT
-367 FFNSEHEVPTAIISE
+367 MFNSEHEMPMAIVSE
-382 KVYNAEVRKQK
+382 KEYNAEVRKQK
-393 REEISEVHNA
+393 REQVREVHNA
-403 PGSATMIMSD
+403 PGSATMVITD
-413 MTNDLVKIDRTKPYE
+413 MANDMMKIDRSKPHE
-428 VTMNGQKQFV
+428 IKINGQKQSV
-438 QLNEPT
+438 QLNDPT
-444 SYSVFNDDNYLIV
+444 SFSVFNDSEYLIV

-482 EDWKSTEELVLDLKK
+482 EDWKSTEDLVLDLKK
-497 EIAPEKQGE
+497 EIAPDKQGE
-506 LKSSVLAYK
+506 LNNSVFAYK
-515 NIREAGAITMFIGFF
+515 DIREGGAITMFIGFF

-586 ILIGAIHSGFALH
+586 ILIGSIHSGVALH

-613 AIVIG
+613 ALVIG

>member
-1 MNFRQLALNNVK
+1 
-13 GNWRNYKAFLI
+13 
-24 SSCLSI
+24 
-30 VVFFMYASFI
+30 MYASFI

-52 KTMVTKGLE
+52 RDMISKGLE

-109 EQMMLGSIAIVVGI
+109 EQLMLGSIAIVVGI
-123 GIGMLCSKLFFQA
+123 GLGMLCSKLFFQA
-136 LSVLLKIDKTLPLV
+136 LSVILKIDKTLPLV
-150 WNGKAVLI
+150 WNSKAILI
-158 TAGIYF
+158 TAGVYF

-195 EPFAFTWLCVVGIGC
+195 EPFAFTSLCVVGIGC
-210 IIAAYVLCFQVTIM
+210 IIVAYVLSFQVTFM
-224 NFMMYFLPIV
+224 NFIILFLPIV

-247 GSTVILKALQKRK
+247 GSTVVLKALQKRK
-260 QSFYTYPNMFVL
+260 RSFYTYPNMFVL

-297 SAVGTLYVYY
+297 SAVGTLYVFF
-307 ENMSAKTVDITPH
+307 EDMSYKAVTSTPH
-320 AISYEEKGVNTHN
+320 AISYEEKGIHTHN
-333 IINEDTVQEIVKK
+333 VIKEGKTKELIKK
-346 HGFEDARELNFVK
+346 HGFEEAREVTYVK
-359 IPATQKVT
+359 LPGTQKIT
-367 FFNSEHEVPTAIISE
+367 MFNSEHEVPMAIVSE
-382 KVYNAEVRKQK
+382 KEYNAEARKQK
-393 REEISEVHNA
+393 REQVREVHNA
-403 PGSATMIMSD
+403 PGSATMVIMD
-413 MTNDLVKIDRTKPYE
+413 MAKDMMKVDLAKPYE
-428 VTMNGQKQFV
+428 FKINGQTQSV

-444 SYSVFNDDNYLIV
+444 PFSVFNDSEYLIV

-482 EDWKSTEELVLDLKK
+482 EDWKSTEDLVLDLKK
-497 EIAPEKQGE
+497 EVAPDKQEE
-506 LKSSVLAYK
+506 LNNSVLAYK
-515 NIREAGAITMFIGFF
+515 NIRESGAITMFIGFF

-618 AYILASAIY
+618 AYIVASAIY
-627 FMIAQRGYLKHVK
+627 FMIAQRGYLKHVQ

>member
-52 KTMVTKGLE
+52 RDMISKGLE

-109 EQMMLGSIAIVVGI
+109 EQLMLGSIAIIVGI
-123 GIGMLCSKLFFQA
+123 GLGMLCSKLFFQA
-136 LSVLLKIDKTLPLV
+136 LSVILKIDKTLPLV

-158 TAGIYF
+158 TAGVYF
-164 ILFLILSLFSVWTV
+164 ILFLILSLFSVWAV

-195 EPFAFTWLCVVGIGC
+195 EPFAFTWLCVAGIGC
-210 IIAAYVLCFQVTIM
+210 IIVAYVLSFQVTFM
-224 NFMMYFLPIV
+224 NFIMLFLPIV

-247 GSTVILKALQKRK
+247 GSTVVLKALQKRK
-260 QSFYTYPNMFVL
+260 KSFYTYPNMFVL

-297 SAVGTLYVYY
+297 SAVGTLYVFF
-307 ENMSAKTVDITPH
+307 EDMSYKAATSTPH
-320 AISYEEKGVNTHN
+320 AISYEEKGIHTHN
-333 IINEDTVQEIVKK
+333 VIKEGKTKELIKK
-346 HGFEDARELNFVK
+346 HGFEEAREVTYVK
-359 IPATQKVT
+359 LPGTQKIT
-367 FFNSEHEVPTAIISE
+367 MFNSEHEVPMAIVSE
-382 KVYNAEVRKQK
+382 KEYNVEVRKQK
-393 REEISEVHNA
+393 REQVREVHNE
-403 PGSATMIMSD
+403 PGSATMVIMD
-413 MTNDLVKIDRTKPYE
+413 MANDMMKIDRTKPYE
-428 VTMNGQKQFV
+428 IKINGQKQSV

-444 SYSVFNDDNYLIV
+444 SFSVFNDSEYLIV

-482 EDWKSTEELVLDLKK
+482 EDWKSTEDLVLDLKK
-497 EIAPEKQGE
+497 EIAPDKQEE
-506 LKSSVLAYK
+506 LHNSVLAYK
-515 NIREAGAITMFIGFF
+515 NIRESGAITMFIGFF

-586 ILIGAIHSGFALH
+586 IVIGAIHSGFALH

-606 IDLWKSG
+606 MDLWKSG

-618 AYILASAIY
+618 TYVIASAIY
-627 FMIAQRGYLKHVK
+627 FMIAQRGYLKHVQ

>member
-1 MNFRQLALNNVK
+1 
-13 GNWRNYKAFLI
+13 
-24 SSCLSI
+24 
-30 VVFFMYASFI
+30 MYASFI
-40 YHPDVVS
+40 YHPDVVG

-52 KTMVTKGLE
+52 RAMISKGLE

-109 EQMMLGSIAIVVGI
+109 EQLMLGSIAIVVGI
-123 GIGMLCSKLFFQA
+123 GLGMLCSKLFFQA
-136 LSVLLKIDKTLPLV
+136 LSVILKIDKTLPLV
-150 WNGKAVLI
+150 WNSKAVLI
-158 TAGIYF
+158 TAGVYF

-210 IIAAYVLCFQVTIM
+210 IIVAYVLSFQVTFM
-224 NFMMYFLPIV
+224 NFIILFLPIV

-247 GSTVILKALQKRK
+247 GSTVVLKALQKRK
-260 QSFYTYPNMFVL
+260 KSFYTYPNMFVL

-297 SAVGTLYVYY
+297 SAVGTLYVFF
-307 ENMSAKTVDITPH
+307 EDMSYKAVTSTPH
-320 AISYEEKGVNTHN
+320 AISYEEKGIHTHN
-333 IINEDTVQEIVKK
+333 VIKEGKTKELIKK
-346 HGFEDARELNFVK
+346 HGFEEAREVTYVK
-359 IPATQKVT
+359 LPGTQKIT
-367 FFNSEHEVPTAIISE
+367 MFNSEHEMPMAIVSE
-382 KVYNAEVRKQK
+382 KEYNAEVRKQK
-393 REEISEVHNA
+393 REQVREVHNA
-403 PGSATMIMSD
+403 PGSATMVITD
-413 MTNDLVKIDRTKPYE
+413 MANDMMKIDRTKPHE
-428 VTMNGQKQFV
+428 IKINGQKQSV
-438 QLNEPT
+438 QLNDPT
-444 SYSVFNDDNYLIV
+444 PFSVFNDSEYLIV
-457 NDQDFEKYAK
+457 NDQDFETYAK

-482 EDWKSTEELVLDLKK
+482 EDWKSTEDLVLDLKK
-497 EIAPEKQGE
+497 EIVPDKQGE
-506 LKSSVLAYK
+506 LNNSVLAYK
-515 NIREAGAITMFIGFF
+515 NIRESGAITMFIGFF

-586 ILIGAIHSGFALH
+586 IVIGAIHSGFALH

-606 IDLWKSG
+606 LDLWKSG

-618 AYILASAIY
+618 SYIVASAIY
-627 FMIAQRGYLKHVK
+627 FIIAQRGYLKHVK

>member
-52 KTMVTKGLE
+52 REMISKGLE

-109 EQMMLGSIAIVVGI
+109 EQLMLGSIAIVVGI
-123 GIGMLCSKLFFQA
+123 GLGMLCSKLFFQA
-136 LSVLLKIDKTLPLV
+136 LSVILKIDKTLPLV
-150 WNGKAVLI
+150 WNSRAILI
-158 TAGIYF
+158 TAGVYF

-195 EPFAFTWLCVVGIGC
+195 EPFAFTSLCVVGIGC
-210 IIAAYVLCFQVTIM
+210 IIVAYVLSFQVTFM
-224 NFMMYFLPIV
+224 NFIILFLPIV

-247 GSTVILKALQKRK
+247 GSTVVLKALQKRK
-260 QSFYTYPNMFVL
+260 KSFYTYPNMFVL

-297 SAVGTLYVYY
+297 SAVGTLYVFF
-307 ENMSAKTVDITPH
+307 EDMSYKAATSTPH
-320 AISYEEKGVNTHN
+320 AISYEEKGINTHN
-333 IINEDTVQEIVKK
+333 VIKEGKAKELIKK
-346 HGFEDARELNFVK
+346 HGFEDAREVTYVK
-359 IPATQKVT
+359 LPGSQKIT
-367 FFNSEHEVPTAIISE
+367 MFNGEHEVPMAIISE
-382 KVYNAEVRKQK
+382 KEYNAEVRKQK
-393 REEISEVHNA
+393 REQVREVHNA
-403 PGSATMIMSD
+403 PGSATMVIMDIAND
-413 MTNDLVKIDRTKPYE
+413 MMKIDRSKPYE
-428 VTMNGQKQFV
+428 FKMNGQTQSV

-444 SYSVFNDDNYLIV
+444 PFSVFNDSEYLIV

-467 LVPDEE
+467 LVPNEE
-473 KTKYYGYYI
+473 KTEYYGYYI
-482 EDWKSTEELVLDLKK
+482 EDWKSTEDLVLDLKN
-497 EIAPEKQGE
+497 EIAPDKQME
-506 LKSSVLAYK
+506 LNNSVLAYK
-515 NIREAGAITMFIGFF
+515 NIRESGAITMFIGFF

-618 AYILASAIY
+618 TYVVASAIY
-627 FMIAQRGYLKHVK
+627 FMIAQRGYLKHVQ

>member
-52 KTMVTKGLE
+52 KTMISKGLE

-109 EQMMLGSIAIVVGI
+109 EQLMLGSIAIVVGI
-123 GIGMLCSKLFFQA
+123 GLGMLCSKLFFQA
-136 LSVLLKIDKTLPLV
+136 LSVILKIDKTLPLV
-150 WNGKAVLI
+150 WNSKAVLI
-158 TAGIYF
+158 TAGVYF

-195 EPFAFTWLCVVGIGC
+195 EPFAFTSLCVAGIGC
-210 IIAAYVLCFQVTIM
+210 IIAAYVLSFQVTFM
-224 NFMMYFLPIV
+224 NFIMLFLPIV

-247 GSTVILKALQKRK
+247 GSTVVLKALQKRK
-260 QSFYTYPNMFVL
+260 KSFYTYPNMFVL

-297 SAVGTLYVYY
+297 SAVGTLYVFF
-307 ENMSAKTVDITPH
+307 EDMSYKTVTSTPH
-320 AISYEEKGVNTHN
+320 AISYEEKGINTHN
-333 IINEDTVQEIVKK
+333 VIKEGKTKELIKK
-346 HGFEDARELNFVK
+346 HGFEEAREVTYVK
-359 IPATQKVT
+359 LPATQKVT
-367 FFNSEHEVPTAIISE
+367 MFNGEHEMPLGIISE
-382 KVYNAEVRKQK
+382 KEYNKEARKQNVP
-393 REEISEVHNA
+393 EVQNK
-403 PGSATMIMSD
+403 PGSATMVVID
-413 MTNDLVKIDRTKPYE
+413 MMNDIVKPDLTKPFE
-428 VTMNGQKQFV
+428 FTLNGQKQYIK
-438 QLNEPT
+438 LNDPV
-444 SYSVFNDDNYLIV
+444 SKSVFNDDSYLIV
-457 NDQDFEKYAK
+457 NDEEFVKYSQLTA
-467 LVPDEE
+467 DEE
-473 KTKYYGYYI
+473 KTKYYGYCI
-482 EDWKSTEELVLDLKK
+482 EDWKETENLVLDLKK
-497 EIAPEKQGE
+497 EIVQEQQQNFHNSI
-506 LKSSVLAYK
+506 LTYK
-515 NIREAGAITMFIGFF
+515 AIKEQGAITMFIGFF

-586 ILIGAIHSGFALH
+586 ILIGSIHSGFALH

-618 AYILASAIY
+618 AYIVASAIY

>member
-52 KTMVTKGLE
+52 REMISKGLE

-109 EQMMLGSIAIVVGI
+109 EQLMLGSIAIVVGI
-123 GIGMLCSKLFFQA
+123 GLGMFCSKLFFQA
-136 LSVLLKIDKTLPLV
+136 LSVILKIDKTLPLV
-150 WNGKAVLI
+150 WNSKAILI
-158 TAGIYF
+158 TAGVYF

-195 EPFAFTWLCVVGIGC
+195 EPFAFTSLCVVGIGC
-210 IIAAYVLCFQVTIM
+210 IIVAYVLSFQVTFM
-224 NFMMYFLPIV
+224 NFIILFLPIV

-247 GSTVILKALQKRK
+247 GSTVVLKALQKRK
-260 QSFYTYPNMFVL
+260 KSFYTYPNMFVL

-297 SAVGTLYVYY
+297 SAVGTLYVFF
-307 ENMSAKTVDITPH
+307 EDMSYKAATSTPH
-320 AISYEEKGVNTHN
+320 AISYEEKGINTHN
-333 IINEDTVQEIVKK
+333 VIKEGKTKELIKK
-346 HGFEDARELNFVK
+346 HGFEDAREVTYVK
-359 IPATQKVT
+359 LPGSQKIT
-367 FFNSEHEVPTAIISE
+367 MFNGEHEVPMAIVSE
-382 KVYNAEVRKQK
+382 KEYNAEVRKQK
-393 REEISEVHNA
+393 REQVREVHNA
-403 PGSATMIMSD
+403 PGSATMVIMDIAND
-413 MTNDLVKIDRTKPYE
+413 MMKIDRSKPYE
-428 VTMNGQKQFV
+428 FKMNGQTQSV

-444 SYSVFNDDNYLIV
+444 PFSVFNDSEYLIV

-467 LVPDEE
+467 LVQDEE

-482 EDWKSTEELVLDLKK
+482 EDWKSTEDLVLDLKN
-497 EIAPEKQGE
+497 EIAPDKQME
-506 LKSSVLAYK
+506 LNNSVLAYK
-515 NIREAGAITMFIGFF
+515 DIRESGAITMFIGFF

-618 AYILASAIY
+618 TYVVASAIY
-627 FMIAQRGYLKHVK
+627 FMIAQRGYLKHVQ

>member
-52 KTMVTKGLE
+52 REMISKGLE

-66 VVIFSALFI
+66 VVIVSALFI

-109 EQMMLGSIAIVVGI
+109 EQLMLGSIAIVVGI
-123 GIGMLCSKLFFQA
+123 GLGMLCSKLFFQA
-136 LSVLLKIDKTLPLV
+136 LSVILKIDKTLPLV
-150 WNGKAVLI
+150 WNSKAILI
-158 TAGIYF
+158 TAGVYF

-195 EPFAFTWLCVVGIGC
+195 EPFAFTSLCVVGIGC
-210 IIAAYVLCFQVTIM
+210 IIVAYVLSFQVTFM
-224 NFMMYFLPIV
+224 NFIILFLPIV

-247 GSTVILKALQKRK
+247 GSTVVLKALQKRK
-260 QSFYTYPNMFVL
+260 KSFYTYPNMFVL

-297 SAVGTLYVYY
+297 SAVGTLYVFF
-307 ENMSAKTVDITPH
+307 EDMSYKAATSTPH
-320 AISYEEKGVNTHN
+320 AISYEEKGINTHN
-333 IINEDTVQEIVKK
+333 VIKEGKTKELIKK
-346 HGFEDARELNFVK
+346 HGFEDAREVTYVK
-359 IPATQKVT
+359 LPGSQKIT
-367 FFNSEHEVPTAIISE
+367 MFNGEHEVPMAIVSE
-382 KVYNAEVRKQK
+382 KEYNAEVRKQK
-393 REEISEVHNA
+393 REQVREVHNA
-403 PGSATMIMSD
+403 PGSATMVIMDIAND
-413 MTNDLVKIDRTKPYE
+413 MMKIDRSKPYE
-428 VTMNGQKQFV
+428 FKMNGQTQSV

-444 SYSVFNDDNYLIV
+444 PFSVFNDSEYLIV

-467 LVPDEE
+467 LVQDEE

-482 EDWKSTEELVLDLKK
+482 EDWKSTEDLVLDLKN
-497 EIAPEKQGE
+497 EIAPDKQME
-506 LKSSVLAYK
+506 LNNSVLAYK
-515 NIREAGAITMFIGFF
+515 DIRESGAITMFIGFF

-618 AYILASAIY
+618 TYVVASAIY
-627 FMIAQRGYLKHVK
+627 FMIAQRGYLKHVQ